1 MSAPAKKAATKKTK
15 CNQDTMD
22 AAFIAVARLGSGKG
36 MAKDD
41 VLGYVVALF
50 LHIFATATIFIVT
63 ITMRASVLQKS
74 RAGHVGAAFAARTAS
89 LTGLMSKPLIATA
102 PYFQDET
109 TVNARGVSTIQS
121 GAATFAAFEGLCIGE
136 ETHELLHYLMFFLW
150 ISFIGPQIIDAFFPI
165 KVLVHIPSTAVPEAA
180 DAEIT
185 KKGIALT
192 RIDCVSKLLILVV
205 VVLPH
210 ILTNVLAAWVG
221 LQFLSMEASI
231 ATLLMK
237 ALIMKA
243 VTAIEGPV
251 FKNFATSNL
260 RGCLKTSTFVLPVA
274 EGSKNQASIYYNTWG
289 APIVKFLVF
298 FLVGVIYYKTQWAD
312 LLSYRGHCSEMF
324 TKMGSDSVKMGCI
337 AHGIP
342 GNTCGFT

>member
-1 MSAPAKKAATKKTK
+1 
-15 CNQDTMD
+15 MD

-109 TVNARGVSTIQS
+109 VKNALGVPTIQS

-150 ISFIGPQIIDAFFPI
+150 ISFIGPKIIEAFFRVQ
-165 KVLVHIPSTAVPEAA
+165 VLVQIPSTAAP
-180 DAEIT
+180 DAGDPSEIT

-192 RIDCVSKLLILVV
+192 SIDCVSKLLILVV

-237 ALIMKA
+237 ALIMKT
-243 VTAIEGPV
+243 VTAIEAPV

-260 RGCLKTSTFVLPVA
+260 RGCLKTSTFVLPVKD
-274 EGSKNQASIYYNTWG
+274 GSTDSKMSLYYNTWLG
-289 APIVKFLVF
+289 PIVKFLVF
-298 FLVGVIYYKTQWAD
+298 FLIGVIYHKTQWAN
-312 LLSYRGHCSEMF
+312 LMIYRQNCSAMF
-324 TKMGSDSVKMGCI
+324 TKMGQDSVKMACI
-337 AHGIP
+337 ARGIP
-342 GNTCGFT
+342 GNTCGF

>member
-1 MSAPAKKAATKKTK
+1 MSAPAKKAATKTTK

-50 LHIFATATIFIVT
+50 LHIFATATIFVVT
-63 ITMRASVLQKS
+63 IAMRATVLQKA
-74 RAGHVGAAFAARTAS
+74 RTGHVGAALVARTAS
-89 LTGLMSKPLIATA
+89 LTGLMSKPLSPNM
-102 PYFQDET
+102 PYFQDE
-109 TVNARGVSTIQS
+109 VNATTGAVMQT
-121 GAATFAAFEGLCIGE
+121 GAATFKSFGLLCTGE
-136 ETHELLHYLMFFLW
+136 ETHEVLHYLMFFLW
-150 ISFIGPQIIDAFFPI
+150 ISFIGPKIIDAFFRLQ
-165 KVLVHIPSTAVPEAA
+165 VLVQIPSTAVPEAA

-221 LQFLSMEASI
+221 LQFLSMEASL

-243 VTAIEGPV
+243 VTAIEAPV

-274 EGSKNQASIYYNTWG
+274 EGAKNQASIYYNTWG
-289 APIVKFLVF
+289 EPIVKFLVF

-324 TKMGSDSVKMGCI
+324 TKMGSDSVKMACI

-342 GNTCGFT
+342 GNTCGF

>member
-1 MSAPAKKAATKKTK
+1 
-15 CNQDTMD
+15 MD

-74 RAGHVGAAFAARTAS
+74 RAGHVGAAFANRTAS
-89 LTGLMSKPLIATA
+89 VTGMMSKPLLPTM
-102 PYFQDET
+102 PFFQDET
-109 TVNARGVSTIQS
+109 IVNALGVSTIQS

-150 ISFIGPQIIDAFFPI
+150 ISFIGPKIIEAFFRVH
-165 KVLVHIPSTAVPEAA
+165 VLVQIPSTAAP
-180 DAEIT
+180 DAGDPSEIT

-192 RIDCVSKLLILVV
+192 SIDCVSKLLILVV

-237 ALIMKA
+237 ALIMKT
-243 VTAIEGPV
+243 VTAIEAPV

-260 RGCLKTSTFVLPVA
+260 RGCLKTSTFVLPA
-274 EGSKNQASIYYNTWG
+274 QDGGAKSKQMSIYYNTWLG
-289 APIVKFLVF
+289 PIVKFLVF
-298 FLVGVIYYKTQWAD
+298 FLVGVIYYKTQWAN
-312 LLSYRGHCSEMF
+312 LLSYRQNCSAMF
-324 TKMGSDSVKMGCI
+324 AKMGQDSVKMACI
-337 AHGIP
+337 ARGIP
-342 GNTCGFT
+342 GNTCG